1 MKLDY
6 QDNPIDTLERM
17 MNEMGKEQ
25 FGFEEFLKRAEKK
38 DIEPLIV
45 EKLFEQKMLEGEIIL
60 KPKKMY
66 QNIP

>member
-1 MKLDY
+1 MKLIY
-6 QDNPIDTLERM
+6 QDNPIDTLKRM
-17 MNEMGKEQ
+17 MDEMGKEQ

-38 DIEPLIV
+38 DLEPLIV
-45 EKLFEQKMLEGEIIL
+45 EKFFEHEVLEGEIVL